1 MNHVTSKRL
10 KKAFAIFM
18 ACVVLGTAC
27 AGLILGTDKGRQG
40 LLDSISGL
48 TSAPDFHLK
57 MEGLRLGGTWTL
69 ARVTVSD
76 ALGPWLDAEKIS
88 VRPHLGELFR
98 GRISLQHAG
107 IERLDIMRLPRT
119 EETSEASPPQG
130 LPALRIGAMDIDTVR
145 LGPDVAGQEAL
156 LSLHGALT
164 LDQDE
169 PHARLRVVRLDRT
182 QDLAELDARL
192 DLRENTLDL
201 RLDLREEPQGLM
213 HSALS
218 MNGTQ
223 GITLQAA
230 GSGPMQAWNL
240 DFKSLIS
247 DVAQLSGNATIALNT
262 DPEVDLRAMITPGP
276 AWSLFTGLP
285 QESLTLKTLMTWQD
299 PVLNI
304 ARIDLESALGNLDGN
319 ATWNAEAQTLES
331 AANAHGVALSWL
343 MPDDFKAGP
352 VNASATLRTDPQ
364 GLRAQGKILLRDL
377 DFSGHLVPAATA
389 RLSLDMPAG
398 TKGWQLKTELDAQT
412 PTLPEGLHA
421 WTGAATLGGEGAA
434 FFVKDLQLESDR
446 LGLSGNGTLD
456 SLVSMNAR
464 LDLRQMPTG
473 LASAPLSAIFDAKL
487 SGSLDVAASSLNA
500 SLEAKAV
507 KIDGLP
513 RELEML
519 LGPNSLLQAKFRL
532 TPRLLD
538 LQEAQLLARTK
549 AEASGHY
556 DLEKNTFKAKLE
568 AAFPEIGRPALR
580 IAQGTTLRALASG
593 SPESFGLDL
602 SAASSRISSGKQSL
616 SSVTATAKVLGL
628 PASPAATL
636 KAEAMAEQEPVSL
649 DLRIVPDKKLL
660 RITECALRLP
670 DAILNLSGAL
680 DPDTLLFSGDAGF
693 QSADLSALGRIL
705 GTGLEGELSLQARL
719 DALKGKQTAVLEAEA
734 KSLSAFGTRI
744 GGASLSGTLADPGL
758 PGMTDVELE
767 LNSADLAGMQID
779 TINARIRESEAGYGF
794 DIQLVHTSSRTDLS
808 ARGVL
813 SSDLTGL
820 AVEHLRGSLLR
831 QELRLESP
839 FDMTVSPTATS
850 WREAGL
856 RFGPSRLRSRG
867 EISAENTDITADL
880 TDFDP
885 VLLQPLFPSLPRA
898 NINAQLDVKG
908 APSNPDAR
916 LRLEAARIRL
926 ESSNLESLLNLDAK
940 ADLRLHQN
948 VLEAQ
953 ASLASKE
960 IIQINARLSS
970 PMRIDL
976 LAPEIPATAPLSGQL
991 TGYTRLMLLPHLLRL
1006 DDQTLE
1012 GDCDLDF
1019 RIGGTWADPELQ
1031 GTAQVRAARYE
1042 NYRSGTVI
1050 QDLDMDAKADGSVL
1064 TATLSATDG
1073 ATGKAEATG
1082 QVDLLTLKHVVDVLF
1097 SDFQLLRQDLV
1108 QSTAKGGLRLQ
1119 GDLERTQLRG
1129 TVTLDPTKVRLPA
1142 KTPADLANIEV
1153 IEINTKNPRPQADGR
1168 SSDFLLDLD
1177 LKVAIPARLSVQGR
1191 GLDSEWSGN
1200 LHIGGNHVRPII
1212 NGEMNLLRGN
1222 FDFLDRSFTL
1232 SKGSLSL
1239 NGETPPNPFLD
1250 VFGETRILENLVQV
1264 RISGPARDF
1273 RVNLSSVPD
1282 LPQDELLALIL
1293 FGRSLRQI
1301 SPLQAVRLAQA
1312 AAEMTGL
1319 GASTDFLDSIKSS
1332 LGLQEV
1338 DVTKDED
1345 DNTAVGVG
1353 GYFGGKYYIR
1363 TQSSVSGQDR
1373 TKVEVQLSPKIS
1385 VETEVGSDSRQGG
1398 GVMWKL
1404 DY

>member
-1 MNHVTSKRL
+1 MNHVITKRL
-10 KKAFAIFM
+10 RKAFAILI

-57 MEGLRLGGTWTL
+57 MEGLRLGDTWTL

-76 ALGPWLDAEKIS
+76 ARGPWLDAEKIS
-88 VRPHLGELFR
+88 VRPLLGELLR
-98 GRISLQHAG
+98 GRIFLEHAG
-107 IERLDIMRLPRT
+107 IERLDIRRLPLT
-119 EETSEASPPQG
+119 EETSEASESPG
-130 LPALRIGAMDIDTVR
+130 LPALHIGAMDIDTLR
-145 LGPDVAGQEAL
+145 LGPDVVGQEAL

-192 DLRENTLDL
+192 DLRQNTLDL
-201 RLDLREEPQGLM
+201 RLDLREEPQGLL

-230 GSGPMQAWNL
+230 GSGPMQDWNL
-240 DFKSLIS
+240 HFTSLIS
-247 DVAQLSGNATIALNT
+247 DVAQLSGNATIALDA
-262 DPEVDLRAMITPGP
+262 DPDIDLRALITPGP

-304 ARIDLESALGNLDGN
+304 ARFDLQSALGNLDGN

-352 VNASATLRTDPQ
+352 VNASATLRMDPQ

-389 RLSLDMPAG
+389 QLSLDMPAG
-398 TKGWQLKTELDAQT
+398 TKDWRVKTELDAQT

-456 SLVSMNAR
+456 SLLSLHAR
-464 LDLRQMPTG
+464 LDLREMPTG
-473 LASAPLSAIFDAKL
+473 LASAPLSAIIDAKL
-487 SGSLDVAASSLNA
+487 SGNLDVAASSLNA

-513 RELEML
+513 QELEML
-519 LGPNSLLQAKFRL
+519 LGPNSLLQARFKL

-538 LQEAQLLARTK
+538 LHEAQLHARTK

-556 DLEKNTFKAKLE
+556 DLEKNTFKARLE
-568 AAFPEIGRPALR
+568 AAFPEIGKPALR

-593 SPESFGLDL
+593 DPESFGLDL
-602 SAASSRISSGKQSL
+602 SAASSRISAGKQSL
-616 SSVTATAKVLGL
+616 SSVTATATVLGL
-628 PASPAATL
+628 PANPAATL

-649 DLRIVPDKKLL
+649 DLRIVPDKNLI
-660 RITECALRLP
+660 RITECALQLP
-670 DAILNLSGAL
+670 DTTLNLSGAFN
-680 DPDTLLFSGDAGF
+680 PETLLFIGDASL

-705 GTGLEGELSLQARL
+705 GAGLEGELSLQARL
-719 DALKGKQTAVLEAEA
+719 DAIKGKQTAVLEGEA

-744 GGASLSGTLADPGL
+744 NEASLSGTLADPGL
-758 PGMTDVELE
+758 PGITDVQLE
-767 LNSADLAGMQID
+767 LNSADLAGMQVD
-779 TINARIRESEAGYGF
+779 AINARIRESEAGYGF
-794 DIQLVHTSSRTDLS
+794 DIQLVHTSSQTDLS

-820 AVEHLRGSLLR
+820 AFEHLRGNLLR
-831 QELRLESP
+831 QELKLESP
-839 FDMTVSPTATS
+839 FDITVSPTATS

-856 RFGPSRLRSRG
+856 RFGPARLRSRG
-867 EISAENTDITADL
+867 DISAENTDITADL

-885 VLLQPLFPSLPRA
+885 VLLKPLFPGLPSA

-908 APSNPDAR
+908 SPSIPDAR
-916 LRLEAARIRL
+916 LRVDVNSIRL
-926 ESSNLESLLNLDAK
+926 ESSGFGNLPNLNAN
-940 ADLRLHQN
+940 ADLRLRQN
-948 VLEAQ
+948 MLEAQ
-953 ASLASKE
+953 ASLTSKDTVE
-960 IIQINARLSS
+960 IDARLSS

-976 LAPEIPATAPLSGQL
+976 FAPEIPAMAPLSGQL
-991 TGYTRLMLLPHLLRL
+991 TGHTRLMLLPHLLRL

-1012 GDCDLDF
+1012 GDCALDF
-1019 RIGGTWADPELQ
+1019 RIGGTWAEPAIQ
-1031 GTAQVRAARYE
+1031 GTARVRDARYE

-1050 QDLDMDAKADGSVL
+1050 QNLAMDAKADGSVL

-1082 QVDLLTLKHVVDVLF
+1082 QMDLLTLKHVVDVLF

-1108 QSTAKGGLRLQ
+1108 QSTAKGDLRLQ
-1119 GDLERTQLRG
+1119 GDLEKTQLRG

-1142 KTPADLANIEV
+1142 KTPADLAHIEV
-1153 IEINTKNPRPQADGR
+1153 IEINTKNPRPQTDGR
-1168 SSDFLLDLD
+1168 TSTFLLGLD

-1200 LHIGGNHVRPII
+1200 LHIGGNHVRPVI
-1212 NGEMNLLRGN
+1212 NGEMNLLRGD

-1250 VFGETRILENLVQV
+1250 VLGETRILENLVQV

-1273 RVNLSSVPD
+1273 RVNLSSVPN

-1373 TKVEVQLSPKIS
+1373 TKVEIQLSPKIS